1 MTDTTTA
8 PPWKQP
14 AGLKLITDYIAPI
27 NTLVFFCIGI
37 VDILTPKLGRTASL
51 SLIGIAT
58 LLLAFIIFWE
68 LKAQRLT
75 RAVGKRGL
83 LLTGIVLLFGL
94 GMFAAKAAM
103 ASDQSAASQVAPNL
117 VAMIQKDLGI
127 IKDQNQTVIAKVDQ
141 VQASV
146 NEMRAEYG
154 RMLKDF
160 IAQITP
166 QMEPAVAKAVPNY
179 KKLTPQQR
187 DAVTLVVYKIGP
199 NNLKSHKA
207 LMNEINAYALNPTS
221 DRERQIRDKID
232 FMVNLEGKQVQDKK
246 TDLLIAAMLLD
257 PDTFAYITGTG
268 PMPADTSLIAY
279 FGFDPTAPID
289 PQFDLAPTRQES
301 GDIKYLPYSTDGGAS
316 APFVAD
322 SQRQPP
328 SKKSRHKSRHKC
340 HGCFLGQM
348 Y

>member
-1 MTDTTTA
+1 
-8 PPWKQP
+8 
-14 AGLKLITDYIAPI
+14 
-27 NTLVFFCIGI
+27 
-37 VDILTPKLGRTASL
+37 
-51 SLIGIAT
+51 
-58 LLLAFIIFWE
+58 
-68 LKAQRLT
+68 
-75 RAVGKRGL
+75 
-83 LLTGIVLLFGL
+83 
-94 GMFAAKAAM
+94 
-103 ASDQSAASQVAPNL
+103 
-117 VAMIQKDLGI
+117 
-127 IKDQNQTVIAKVDQ
+127 
-141 VQASV
+141 
-146 NEMRAEYG
+146 
-154 RMLKDF
+154 
-160 IAQITP
+160 
-166 QMEPAVAKAVPNY
+166 
-179 KKLTPQQR
+179 
-187 DAVTLVVYKIGP
+187 
-199 NNLKSHKA
+199 
-207 LMNEINAYALNPTS
+207 
-221 DRERQIRDKID
+221 
-232 FMVNLEGKQVQDKK
+232 MVNLEGKQVQDKK